1 MKNRIATFTSFTA
14 AFLLPVVAFAA
25 PAGGAAAGGSWKDA
39 VYAVAMALGIAIAA
53 AGGGLGQG
61 RAAAAALD
69 GICRNPG
76 SADKVFTP
84 LLLAL
89 AFIESLVIFTLVVA
103 LMIYGKFGT

>member
-1 MKNRIATFTSFTA
+1 MKNRIATLATFTA
-14 AFLLPVVAFAA
+14 AFLVPALAFAA
-25 PAGGAAAGGSWKDA
+25 PAAGGATSGPNDSI
-39 VYAVAMALGIAIAA
+39 YAIAMAFGIAIAA

-61 RAAAAALD
+61 KAAAAALE

-84 LLLAL
+84 LLLSL

-103 LMIYGKFGT
+103 LMIYGKFGI